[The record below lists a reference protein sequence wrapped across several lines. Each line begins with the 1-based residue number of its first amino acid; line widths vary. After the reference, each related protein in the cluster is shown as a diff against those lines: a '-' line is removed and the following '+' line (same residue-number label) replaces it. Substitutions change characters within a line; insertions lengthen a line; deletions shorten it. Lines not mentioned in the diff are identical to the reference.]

1 MENQHPE
8 SEQQKRLRAARR
20 AVIKLGT
27 GIVTGSDGQFNVEL
41 LEPLARTISRLK
53 KDGRQIVLVSSGA
66 VGLGRGRLGLHR
78 DRLND
83 LVMRQACAA
92 VGQSLLMH
100 EYEKLF
106 HTHGIH
112 LAQVLLTEGD
122 FVDRSRYSNLRETM
136 ESLLKLGVLPIVNEN
151 DTVSTAELD
160 YLNIRAGERIFSD
173 NDRLAALV
181 MSHID
186 ADVLILLTDVDGLM
200 QVGPSGTK
208 PVVGKIPHDVIPSEA
223 RNPSSIETQE
233 KRDSSA
239 RSVLRNDSVLS
250 SCANHNDAGG
260 NVIPLV
266 EEISQELKS
275 LALGPSEGG
284 RGGMLTK
291 LDAAEIAMQAGGV
304 AIIANGK
311 KPDTIARIFD
321 GEPTGTVFLS
331 KTRMAGKRRWIAYAE
346 GVRGR
351 VIVNTGARDAL
362 TGGKASLLASGVI
375 GVEGEF
381 DAAEVLSIVDAQGL
395 EFARGISDYSRGDAQ
410 GMIGNGSKDSAS
422 GRANGRASVLVKR
435 DNIVL
440 LDRK

>member
-1 MENQHPE
+1 MKNQNPE
-8 SEQQKRLRAARR
+8 SEQRKRLRAARR

-27 GIVTGSDGQFNVEL
+27 GIVTGSDGQFNVEHL
-41 LEPLARTISRLK
+41 APVARTIAALK
-53 KDGRQIVLVSSGA
+53 KDGRQVVLVSSGA

-106 HTHGIH
+106 QAHGVQ

-122 FVDRSRYSNLRETM
+122 FVDRNRYSNLRQTM
-136 ESLLKLGVLPIVNEN
+136 EALLKLGVLPIVNEN

-181 MSHID
+181 MSHIE
-186 ADVLILLTDVDGLM
+186 ADVLVLLTDVDGLM
-200 QVGPSGTK
+200 QLGPTG
-208 PVVGKIPHDVIPSEA
+208 A
-223 RNPSSIETQE
+223 R
-233 KRDSSA
+233 DG
-239 RSVLRNDSVLS
+239 
-250 SCANHNDAGG
+250 AG
-260 NVIPLV
+260 VIPLV
-266 EEISQELKS
+266 EEISPELKS

-304 AIIANGK
+304 AVIANGK
-311 KPDTIARIFD
+311 RPDTLARIFD
-321 GEPTGTVFLS
+321 GEPAGTVFLS
-331 KTRMAGKRRWIAYAE
+331 KTRMAGKRRWIAYAA

-351 VIVNTGARDAL
+351 VVVNAGARDAL
-362 TGGKASLLASGVI
+362 TGGKASLLASGVVR
-375 GVEGEF
+375 VEGEF
-381 DAAEVLSIVDAQGL
+381 EAAEVVSIVDGAGL
-395 EFARGISDYSRGDAQ
+395 EFARGISDYSRGDAE
-410 GMIGNGSKDSAS
+410 GMIGNGSKGPAN

-440 LDRK
+440 MDRK

>member
-1 MENQHPE
+1 VENRSPE
-8 SEQQKRLRAARR
+8 TEQQKRLRASRR

-27 GIVTGSDGQFNVEL
+27 GIVTCGDGQFNAGH
-41 LEPLARTISRLK
+41 LEPVARTIAALK

-83 LVMRQACAA
+83 MVMRQACAA

-106 HTHGIH
+106 QTHGIH

-122 FVDRSRYSNLRETM
+122 FVDRTRYSNLRETM
-136 ESLLKLGVLPIVNEN
+136 EALLKLGVLPIVNEN

-173 NDRLAALV
+173 NDRLAGLV
-181 MSHID
+181 MSHIE
-186 ADVLILLTDVDGLM
+186 ADLLVLLTDVDGLM
-200 QVGPSGTK
+200 QLGPSGSK
-208 PVVGKIPHDVIPSEA
+208 EA
-223 RNPSSIETQE
+223 GA
-233 KRDSSA
+233 K
-239 RSVLRNDSVLS
+239 
-250 SCANHNDAGG
+250 
-260 NVIPLV
+260 VIPLV
-266 EEISQELKS
+266 EEITPELKS
-275 LALGPSEGG
+275 LAMGPSEGG

-291 LDAAEIAMQAGGV
+291 LAAAEIAMQAGGV
-304 AIIANGK
+304 AVIANGT
-311 KPDTIARIFD
+311 KPDTLGRIFE
-321 GEPTGTVFLS
+321 GEPAGTVFLS
-331 KTRMAGKRRWIAYAE
+331 KTRMAGKRRWIAYAA

-351 VIVNTGARDAL
+351 VIVNAGARDAL
-362 TGGKASLLASGVI
+362 TGGKASLLASGVT

-381 DAAEVLSIVDAQGL
+381 DAAEVVSIVDAEGL

-410 GMIGNGSKDSAS
+410 GLIGNGAHPKES
-422 GRANGRASVLVKR
+422 GTTTKRATVLVKR

>member
-1 MENQHPE
+1 VKNQNPG

-27 GIVTGSDGQFNVEL
+27 GIVTASDGQFNVEHL
-41 LEPLARTISRLK
+41 APVARTIAALK
-53 KDGRQIVLVSSGA
+53 KDGRQVVLVSSGA

-106 HTHGIH
+106 QAHGIQ

-122 FVDRSRYSNLRETM
+122 FVDRNRYSNLRQTM
-136 ESLLKLGVLPIVNEN
+136 EALLKLGVLPIVNEN
-151 DTVSTAELD
+151 DTISTAELD

-181 MSHID
+181 MSHIE
-186 ADVLILLTDVDGLM
+186 ADVLVLLTDVDGLM
-200 QVGPSGTK
+200 QLGPTGAK
-208 PVVGKIPHDVIPSEA
+208 
-223 RNPSSIETQE
+223 
-233 KRDSSA
+233 
-239 RSVLRNDSVLS
+239 
-250 SCANHNDAGG
+250 DAAA
-260 NVIPLV
+260 VIPLV
-266 EEISQELKS
+266 EEISPELKS

-304 AIIANGK
+304 AVIANGK
-311 KPDTIARIFD
+311 RPDTLARIFE
-321 GEPTGTVFLS
+321 GEPAGTVFLS
-331 KTRMAGKRRWIAYAE
+331 KTRMAGKRRWIAYAA

-351 VIVNTGARDAL
+351 VVVNAGARDAL
-362 TGGKASLLASGVI
+362 TGGKASLLASGVVR
-375 GVEGEF
+375 VEGEF
-381 DAAEVLSIVDAQGL
+381 EAAEVVSIVDGEGL
-395 EFARGISDYSRGDAQ
+395 EFARGISDYSRGDAE
-410 GMIGNGSKDSAS
+410 GMIVNSSKEPANG
-422 GRANGRASVLVKR
+422 RVHGRASVLVKR

>member
-1 MENQHPE
+1 MGDSSQT
-8 SEQQKRLRAARR
+8 EQQKRLSASRR
-20 AVIKLGT
+20 VVVKLGT
-27 GIVTGSDGQFNVEL
+27 GIVTSGEGKFNAKH
-41 LEPLARTISRLK
+41 LEPVARTIARLK

-83 LVMRQACAA
+83 MVVRQACAA

-106 HTHGIH
+106 QAYGVH

-122 FVDRSRYSNLRETM
+122 FVDRSRYSNLRQTM
-136 ESLLKLGVLPIVNEN
+136 EALLKLGVLPVVNEN

-181 MSHID
+181 MSHIE
-186 ADVLILLTDVDGLM
+186 AEVLVLLTDVDGLM
-200 QVGPSGTK
+200 QLGPSGSK
-208 PVVGKIPHDVIPSEA
+208 
-223 RNPSSIETQE
+223 
-233 KRDSSA
+233 SA
-239 RSVLRNDSVLS
+239 G
-250 SCANHNDAGG
+250 AQ
-260 NVIPLV
+260 VIPLV
-266 EEISQELKS
+266 EEITPELKK

-291 LDAAEIAMQAGGV
+291 LEAAEIAMQAGGV
-304 AIIANGK
+304 AVIANGT
-311 KPDTIARIFD
+311 KPGTLDAIFD
-321 GEPTGTVFLS
+321 GEPAGTVFLS
-331 KTRMAGKRRWIAYAE
+331 KTRMAGKRRWIAYAA

-351 VIVNTGARDAL
+351 VIVNAGAREAL
-362 TGGKASLLASGVI
+362 TEGKASLLASGVT

-381 DAAEVLSIVDAQGL
+381 DAAEVVSIVDAEGL
-395 EFARGISDYSRGDAQ
+395 EFARGISDYSRSDAQ
-410 GMIGNGSKDSAS
+410 GLIVNGSHRSARS
-422 GRANGRASVLVKR
+422 PGSHKRATVLIKR

>member
-1 MENQHPE
+1 VKNQLPE

-27 GIVTGSDGQFNVEL
+27 GIVTGNDGQFNVAL
-41 LEPLARTISRLK
+41 LEPVARTIAALK
-53 KDGRQIVLVSSGA
+53 KDGRQVVLVSSGA

-83 LVMRQACAA
+83 LVTRQACAA
-92 VGQSLLMH
+92 VGQSILMH

-106 HTHGIH
+106 QTHSIH

-122 FVDRSRYSNLRETM
+122 FTDRSRYSNLRQTM
-136 ESLLKLGVLPIVNEN
+136 ESLLKLGVLPIINEN

-200 QVGPSGTK
+200 PFGPSGSK
-208 PVVGKIPHDVIPSEA
+208 
-223 RNPSSIETQE
+223 
-233 KRDSSA
+233 
-239 RSVLRNDSVLS
+239 
-250 SCANHNDAGG
+250 DAT
-260 NVIPLV
+260 VIPLV
-266 EEISQELKS
+266 EEISAELKS

-304 AIIANGK
+304 AVIANGK
-311 KPDTIARIFD
+311 KPDTLDRIFD
-321 GEPTGTVFLS
+321 GEPAGTVFLS
-331 KTRMAGKRRWIAYAE
+331 KTRMAGKRRWIAYAA

-351 VIVNTGARDAL
+351 VVVNAGARDAL

-375 GVEGEF
+375 RVEGEF
-381 DAAEVLSIVDAQGL
+381 EAAEVVSIVDGEGQ
-395 EFARGISDYSRGDAQ
+395 EFARGISDYSRGDAE
-410 GMIGNGSKDSAS
+410 GMIGNGTNGQVS
-422 GRANGRASVLVKR
+422 GRAGGRASVLVNSPVR
-435 DNIVL
+435 EA
-440 LDRK
+440 RAACGAHSRGAFGRAAR

>member
-1 MENQHPE
+1 VTNQHPE

-27 GIVTGSDGQFNVEL
+27 GIVTGADGQFNVENL
-41 LEPLARTISRLK
+41 APVARTIAELK
-53 KDGRQIVLVSSGA
+53 KDGRQVVLVSSGA

-106 HTHGIH
+106 QAHGIH

-122 FVDRSRYSNLRETM
+122 FVDRSRYSNLRQTM
-136 ESLLKLGVLPIVNEN
+136 EALLKLGVLPIVNEN

-186 ADVLILLTDVDGLM
+186 ADVLVLLTDVDGLM
-200 QVGPSGTK
+200 RLGPS
-208 PVVGKIPHDVIPSEA
+208 DS
-223 RNPSSIETQE
+223 
-233 KRDSSA
+233 RDA
-239 RSVLRNDSVLS
+239 
-250 SCANHNDAGG
+250 AA
-260 NVIPLV
+260 VIPLV
-266 EEISQELKS
+266 EEISPGLKS

-304 AIIANGK
+304 AVIANGK
-311 KPDTIARIFD
+311 KPDTLDRIFH
-321 GEPTGTVFLS
+321 GEPAGTVFLS
-331 KTRMAGKRRWIAYAE
+331 KTRMAGKRRWIAYAA

-351 VIVNTGARDAL
+351 VVVNAGARDAL

-375 GVEGEF
+375 RVEGEF
-381 DAAEVLSIVDAQGL
+381 EAAEVVSIVDGEGL
-395 EFARGISDYSRGDAQ
+395 EFARGISDYSRGDAE
-410 GMIGNGSKDSAS
+410 GLIGNGSKGPAN
-422 GRANGRASVLVKR
+422 GRASGRASVLVKR

>member
-1 MENQHPE
+1 VKNQNPE
-8 SEQQKRLRAARR
+8 SEQRKRLRAARR

-27 GIVTGSDGQFNVEL
+27 GIVTGSDGQFNVEHL
-41 LEPLARTISRLK
+41 APVARTIAALK
-53 KDGRQIVLVSSGA
+53 KDGRQVVLVSSGA

-106 HTHGIH
+106 QAHGVQ

-122 FVDRSRYSNLRETM
+122 FVDRNRYSNLRQTM
-136 ESLLKLGVLPIVNEN
+136 EALLKLGVLPIVNEN

-181 MSHID
+181 MSHIE
-186 ADVLILLTDVDGLM
+186 ADVLVLLTDVDGLM
-200 QVGPSGTK
+200 QLGPTGTK
-208 PVVGKIPHDVIPSEA
+208 
-223 RNPSSIETQE
+223 
-233 KRDSSA
+233 
-239 RSVLRNDSVLS
+239 
-250 SCANHNDAGG
+250 DAAA
-260 NVIPLV
+260 VIPLV
-266 EEISQELKS
+266 EEISPELKS

-304 AIIANGK
+304 AVIANGK
-311 KPDTIARIFD
+311 RPDTLARIFE
-321 GEPTGTVFLS
+321 GEPAGTVFLS
-331 KTRMAGKRRWIAYAE
+331 KTRMAGKRRWIAYAA

-351 VIVNTGARDAL
+351 VVVNAGARDAL
-362 TGGKASLLASGVI
+362 TGGKASLLASGVVR
-375 GVEGEF
+375 VEGEF
-381 DAAEVLSIVDAQGL
+381 EAAEVVSIVDGAGL
-395 EFARGISDYSRGDAQ
+395 EFARGISDYSRGDAE
-410 GMIGNGSKDSAS
+410 GMIGNGSKGPAN

-440 LDRK
+440 MDRK

>member
-1 MENQHPE
+1 VENQTSE
-8 SEQQKRLRAARR
+8 TEQQKRLSASRR

-27 GIVTGSDGQFNVEL
+27 GIVTDSDGHFNIAQ
-41 LEPLARTISRLK
+41 LEPVARGIAQLK

-83 LVMRQACAA
+83 MVMRQACAA

-106 HTHGIH
+106 QQFGVHI
-112 LAQVLLTEGD
+112 AQVLLTEGD
-122 FVDRSRYSNLRETM
+122 FVDRTRYSNLRETM
-136 ESLLKLGVLPIVNEN
+136 EALLKLGVLPIVNEN

-181 MSHID
+181 MSHVEAD
-186 ADVLILLTDVDGLM
+186 ALVLLTDVDGLM
-200 QVGPSGTK
+200 QLGPSGAIDADA
-208 PVVGKIPHDVIPSEA
+208 KI
-223 RNPSSIETQE
+223 
-233 KRDSSA
+233 
-239 RSVLRNDSVLS
+239 
-250 SCANHNDAGG
+250 
-260 NVIPLV
+260 IPLV
-266 EEISQELKS
+266 EEINSELKA

-291 LDAAEIAMQAGGV
+291 LEAAEIAMQAGGV
-304 AIIANGK
+304 AVITNGT
-311 KPDTIARIFD
+311 KPDALMKVFN
-321 GEPTGTVFLS
+321 GEPAGTVFVS
-331 KTRMAGKRRWIAYAE
+331 KTRMAGKRRWIAYAA

-351 VIVNTGARDAL
+351 VIVNAGAREAL
-362 TGGKASLLASGVI
+362 TGGKASLLASGVT

-381 DAAEVLSIVDAQGL
+381 DAAEVVSIVDGEGV
-395 EFARGISDYSRGDAQ
+395 EFARGITDYSRGDAQ
-410 GMIGNGSKDSAS
+410 GLIGNGSRVTDVPGQTSK
-422 GRANGRASVLVKR
+422 RASVLVKR

>member
-1 MENQHPE
+1 MTNQHPE

-27 GIVTGSDGQFNVEL
+27 GIVTGADGQFNVENL
-41 LEPLARTISRLK
+41 APVARTIAELK
-53 KDGRQIVLVSSGA
+53 KDGRQVVLVSSGA

-106 HTHGIH
+106 QAHGIH

-122 FVDRSRYSNLRETM
+122 FVDRSRYSNLRQTM
-136 ESLLKLGVLPIVNEN
+136 EALLKLGVLPIVNEN

-186 ADVLILLTDVDGLM
+186 ADVLVLLTDVDGLM
-200 QVGPSGTK
+200 RLGPS
-208 PVVGKIPHDVIPSEA
+208 DS
-223 RNPSSIETQE
+223 
-233 KRDSSA
+233 RDA
-239 RSVLRNDSVLS
+239 AV
-250 SCANHNDAGG
+250 
-260 NVIPLV
+260 VIPLV
-266 EEISQELKS
+266 EEISPGLKS

-304 AIIANGK
+304 AVIANGK
-311 KPDTIARIFD
+311 KPDTLDRIFH
-321 GEPTGTVFLS
+321 GEPAGTVFLS
-331 KTRMAGKRRWIAYAE
+331 KTRMAGKRRWIAYAA

-351 VIVNTGARDAL
+351 VVVNAGARDAL

-375 GVEGEF
+375 RVEGEF
-381 DAAEVLSIVDAQGL
+381 EAAEVVSIVDGEGL
-395 EFARGISDYSRGDAQ
+395 EFARGISDYSRGDAE
-410 GMIGNGSKDSAS
+410 GMIGNGSKGPAN
-422 GRANGRASVLVKR
+422 GRASGRASVLVKR

>member
-1 MENQHPE
+1 VKRQTRLE
-8 SEQQKRLRAARR
+8 SELQKRLRASRR
-20 AVIKLGT
+20 IVIKLGT
-27 GIVTGSDGQFNVEL
+27 GIVTGGDGQFNVAQL
-41 LEPLARTISRLK
+41 GPVAQTIGLLK
-53 KDGRQIVLVSSGA
+53 KEGRQVVLVSSGA

-83 LVMRQACAA
+83 MVMRQACAA

-106 HTHGIH
+106 GPHGVG

-122 FVDRSRYSNLRETM
+122 FVDRNRYSNLRQTM
-136 ESLLKLGVLPIVNEN
+136 EALLKVGVLPIVNEN

-181 MSHID
+181 MSHIEAD
-186 ADVLILLTDVDGLM
+186 ALVLLTDVDGLM
-200 QVGPSGTK
+200 ELGPSGTK
-208 PVVGKIPHDVIPSEA
+208 AEGARVI
-223 RNPSSIETQE
+223 
-233 KRDSSA
+233 
-239 RSVLRNDSVLS
+239 
-250 SCANHNDAGG
+250 H
-260 NVIPLV
+260 LV
-266 EEISQELKS
+266 EEIKPEVKA

-291 LDAAEIAMQAGGV
+291 LEAAEIAMQAGGV
-304 AIIANGK
+304 AVIANGT
-311 KPDTIARIFD
+311 KPETLGRIFE
-321 GEPTGTVFLS
+321 GEAAGTVFVS
-331 KTRMAGKRRWIAYAE
+331 KTRMAGKRRWIAYAA

-351 VIVNTGARDAL
+351 VIVNAGAREAL

-375 GVEGEF
+375 RIEGEF
-381 DAAEVLSIVDAQGL
+381 DVAEVVSIVDAEGL
-395 EFARGISDYSRGDAQ
+395 EFARGISDYSRGDAL
-410 GMIGNGSKDSAS
+410 GLIGNGSRPGGAGHGPAS
-422 GRANGRASVLVKR
+422 GGSGKRASVLVKR

>member
-1 MENQHPE
+1 MD
-8 SEQQKRLRAARR
+8 SEQQKRLRGSRR
-20 AVIKLGT
+20 VVVKLGT
-27 GIVTGSDGQFNVEL
+27 GIVTRADGQFNVSQ
-41 LEPLARTISRLK
+41 LEPVARTIARLK
-53 KDGRQIVLVSSGA
+53 KDGRQVVLVSSGA

-83 LVMRQACAA
+83 MVMRQACAA

-106 HTHGIH
+106 HAHGVH

-122 FVDRSRYSNLRETM
+122 FVDRSRYSNLRQTM
-136 ESLLKLGVLPIVNEN
+136 EALLKLGVLPIVNEN

-181 MSHID
+181 MSHIEGD
-186 ADVLILLTDVDGLM
+186 ALVLLTDVDGLM
-200 QVGPSGTK
+200 EFAPSGSKETG
-208 PVVGKIPHDVIPSEA
+208 GK
-223 RNPSSIETQE
+223 
-233 KRDSSA
+233 
-239 RSVLRNDSVLS
+239 
-250 SCANHNDAGG
+250 
-260 NVIPLV
+260 VIPLV
-266 EEISQELKS
+266 EEITPELKS

-291 LDAAEIAMQAGGV
+291 LEAAEIAMQAGGV
-304 AIIANGK
+304 AVITNGTR
-311 KPDTIARIFD
+311 PDALSRVFE
-321 GEPTGTVFLS
+321 GEPAGTVFLS
-331 KTRMAGKRRWIAYAE
+331 RTRMAGKRRWIAYAA

-351 VIVNTGARDAL
+351 VIVNAGAREAL
-362 TGGKASLLASGVI
+362 TGGKASLLSSGVV

-381 DAAEVLSIVDAQGL
+381 DAAEVVSIVDPQGL
-395 EFARGISDYSRGDAQ
+395 EFARGISDYSRGEAQ
-410 GMIGNGSKDSAS
+410 GMIGNGAHAAEAGAAAS
-422 GRANGRASVLVKR
+422 TSTGKRATVLVKR

>member
-1 MENQHPE
+1 MENQNPE
-8 SEQQKRLRAARR
+8 SEQHKRLRASRR

-27 GIVTGSDGQFNVEL
+27 GIVTGGDGQFNASH
-41 LEPLARTISRLK
+41 LEPVARTIAALK

-83 LVMRQACAA
+83 MVMRQACAA

-106 HTHGIH
+106 QAFGVD

-122 FVDRSRYSNLRETM
+122 FVDRTRYSNLRETM
-136 ESLLKLGVLPIVNEN
+136 EALLKLGVLPIVNEN

-181 MSHID
+181 MSHIE
-186 ADVLILLTDVDGLM
+186 ADLLVLLTDVDGLM
-200 QVGPSGTK
+200 QFGPSGSK
-208 PVVGKIPHDVIPSEA
+208 
-223 RNPSSIETQE
+223 
-233 KRDSSA
+233 
-239 RSVLRNDSVLS
+239 
-250 SCANHNDAGG
+250 DADAK
-260 NVIPLV
+260 VIPLV
-266 EEISQELKS
+266 EEITPELKS

-291 LDAAEIAMQAGGV
+291 LEAADIAMQAGGV
-304 AIIANGK
+304 AVIANGT
-311 KPDTIARIFD
+311 KPDALGQIFEGD
-321 GEPTGTVFLS
+321 PTGTVFLS
-331 KTRMAGKRRWIAYAE
+331 KTRMAGKRRWIAFAA

-351 VIVNTGARDAL
+351 VIVNAGAREAL
-362 TGGKASLLASGVI
+362 TGGKASLLLTGVTS
-375 GVEGEF
+375 VEGEF
-381 DAAEVLSIVDAQGL
+381 DAAEVVSIVDTDGL

-410 GMIGNGSKDSAS
+410 GMIGNGSHAPE
-422 GRANGRASVLVKR
+422 GGRASKRATVLVKR

>member
-1 MENQHPE
+1 MTNQHPE

-27 GIVTGSDGQFNVEL
+27 GIVTGADGQFNVENL
-41 LEPLARTISRLK
+41 APVARTIAELK
-53 KDGRQIVLVSSGA
+53 KDGRQVVLVSSGA

-106 HTHGIH
+106 QAHGIH

-122 FVDRSRYSNLRETM
+122 FVDRSRYSNLRQTM
-136 ESLLKLGVLPIVNEN
+136 EALLKLGVLPIVNEN

-186 ADVLILLTDVDGLM
+186 ADVLVLLTDVDGLM
-200 QVGPSGTK
+200 RLGPS
-208 PVVGKIPHDVIPSEA
+208 DS
-223 RNPSSIETQE
+223 
-233 KRDSSA
+233 RDA
-239 RSVLRNDSVLS
+239 AV
-250 SCANHNDAGG
+250 
-260 NVIPLV
+260 VIPLV
-266 EEISQELKS
+266 EEISPGLKT

-304 AIIANGK
+304 AVIANGK
-311 KPDTIARIFD
+311 KPDTLDRIFH
-321 GEPTGTVFLS
+321 GEPAGTVFLS
-331 KTRMAGKRRWIAYAE
+331 KTRMAGKRRWIAYAA

-351 VIVNTGARDAL
+351 VVVNAGARDAL

-375 GVEGEF
+375 RVEGEF
-381 DAAEVLSIVDAQGL
+381 EAAEVVSIVDGEGL
-395 EFARGISDYSRGDAQ
+395 EFARGISDYSRGDAE
-410 GMIGNGSKDSAS
+410 GMIGNGSKGPAN
-422 GRANGRASVLVKR
+422 GRASGRASVLVKR

>member
-1 MENQHPE
+1 MTNQNPE
-8 SEQQKRLRAARR
+8 TEQQRRLRASRR

-27 GIVTGSDGQFNVEL
+27 GIVTSGEGQFNAKL
-41 LEPLARTISRLK
+41 LERVAQTIAHLK

-83 LVMRQACAA
+83 MVMRQACAA

-106 HTHGIH
+106 QSHGIH

-122 FVDRSRYSNLRETM
+122 FVDRSRYSNLRQTM
-136 ESLLKLGVLPIVNEN
+136 EALLKLGVLPIVNEN

-181 MSHID
+181 MSHIE
-186 ADVLILLTDVDGLM
+186 ADVLVLLTDVDGLM
-200 QVGPSGTK
+200 QLGPSALK
-208 PVVGKIPHDVIPSEA
+208 SDAAQVV
-223 RNPSSIETQE
+223 
-233 KRDSSA
+233 
-239 RSVLRNDSVLS
+239 
-250 SCANHNDAGG
+250 
-260 NVIPLV
+260 PLV
-266 EEISQELKS
+266 EEITPELKS
-275 LALGPSEGG
+275 LAFGPSEGG

-291 LDAAEIAMQAGGV
+291 LEAAEIAMQAGGV
-304 AIIANGK
+304 AVIANGTK
-311 KPDTIARIFD
+311 ADTLDKIFD
-321 GEPTGTVFLS
+321 GTPTGTVFLS
-331 KTRMAGKRRWIAYAE
+331 KTRMAGKRRWIAYAA

-351 VIVNTGARDAL
+351 VIVNAGARAAL
-362 TGGKASLLASGVI
+362 TGGKASLLASGVT

-381 DAAEVLSIVDAQGL
+381 DAAEVVSIVDAEGV
-395 EFARGISDYSRGDAQ
+395 EFARGISDYSRSDAQ
-410 GMIGNGSKDSAS
+410 GMIGNGSHRSAES
-422 GRANGRASVLVKR
+422 AKSNKRATVLVKR

>member
-1 MENQHPE
+1 VIKLEPVTNQP
-8 SEQQKRLRAARR
+8 SDTEQRKRLCAARR

-27 GIVTGSDGQFNVEL
+27 GIVTGSDGQFDAEHLQHV
-41 LEPLARTISRLK
+41 ARTIARLK
-53 KDGRQIVLVSSGA
+53 KEGRQFVLVSSGA
-66 VGLGRGRLGLHR
+66 VGLGRGRLGIHR

-83 LVMRQACAA
+83 MVMRQACAA

-106 HTHGIH
+106 QTHGVQ

-122 FVDRSRYSNLRETM
+122 FVDRTRYSNLRQTM
-136 ESLLKLGVLPIVNEN
+136 EALLKLGVLPIVNEN

-181 MSHID
+181 MSHIE
-186 ADVLILLTDVDGLM
+186 ADVLVLLTDVDGLM
-200 QVGPSGTK
+200 QIAPSG
-208 PVVGKIPHDVIPSEA
+208 
-223 RNPSSIETQE
+223 
-233 KRDSSA
+233 SA
-239 RSVLRNDSVLS
+239 S
-250 SCANHNDAGG
+250 AAGS
-260 NVIPLV
+260 VIPLV
-266 EEISQELKS
+266 EEISPELKA

-291 LDAAEIAMQAGGV
+291 IDAAEIAMQAGGV
-304 AIIANGK
+304 AVIANGK
-311 KPDTIARIFD
+311 KPDTLDSIFLGD
-321 GEPTGTVFLS
+321 PTGTVFLS
-331 KTRMAGKRRWIAYAE
+331 KTRMAGKRRWIAYAA

-351 VIVNTGARDAL
+351 VIVNAGAHDAL
-362 TGGKASLLASGVI
+362 TAGKASLLASGVV

-381 DAAEVLSIVDAQGL
+381 EAAEVVSIVDAEGL
-395 EFARGISDYSRGDAQ
+395 EFARGISDYSSGDAE
-410 GMIGNGSKDSAS
+410 GMIGNGSNGQAG
-422 GRANGRASVLVKR
+422 GRANGRAGVLVKR

>member
-1 MENQHPE
+1 MKNDRIEGE
-8 SEQQKRLRAARR
+8 SQQRLQAARR

-27 GIVTGSDGQFNVEL
+27 GIVTGSEGQFNVEL
-41 LEPLARTISRLK
+41 LDPVARTIARLK

-66 VGLGRGRLGLHR
+66 VGLGRGRLALHR

-106 HTHGIH
+106 QAHGIQ

-122 FVDRSRYSNLRETM
+122 FVDRNRYSNLRQTM
-136 ESLLKLGVLPIVNEN
+136 EALLKLGVLPIINEN

-186 ADVLILLTDVDGLM
+186 ADVLVLLTDVDGLM
-200 QVGPSGTK
+200 QLGPSNSK
-208 PVVGKIPHDVIPSEA
+208 
-223 RNPSSIETQE
+223 
-233 KRDSSA
+233 
-239 RSVLRNDSVLS
+239 
-250 SCANHNDAGG
+250 DAAAL
-260 NVIPLV
+260 IPLV
-266 EEISQELKS
+266 EEISPELKS
-275 LALGPSEGG
+275 LAHGPSEGG

-291 LDAAEIAMQAGGV
+291 LDAAEIAMQSGGV
-304 AIIANGK
+304 AVIANGK
-311 KPDTIARIFD
+311 KPDTLDRIFA
-321 GEPTGTVFLS
+321 GEPAGTVFLS
-331 KTRMAGKRRWIAYAE
+331 KTRMAGKRRWIAYAA

-351 VIVNTGARDAL
+351 VIVNAGAREAL
-362 TGGKASLLASGVI
+362 TGGKASLLASGVVR
-375 GVEGEF
+375 VEGEF
-381 DAAEVLSIVDAQGL
+381 EAAEVVSIVDDDGL
-395 EFARGISDYSRGDAQ
+395 EFARGISDYSCGDAE
-410 GMIGNGSKDSAS
+410 GMIGNGSKGPAN
-422 GRANGRASVLVKR
+422 GRASGRASVLVKR

>member
-1 MENQHPE
+1 VTNQHPE

-27 GIVTGSDGQFNVEL
+27 GIVTGADGQFNVENL
-41 LEPLARTISRLK
+41 APVARTIAELK
-53 KDGRQIVLVSSGA
+53 KDGRQVVLVSSGA

-106 HTHGIH
+106 QAHSIH

-122 FVDRSRYSNLRETM
+122 FVDRSRYSNLRQTM
-136 ESLLKLGVLPIVNEN
+136 EALLKLGVLPIVNEN
-151 DTVSTAELD
+151 DTISTAELD

-186 ADVLILLTDVDGLM
+186 ADVLVLLTDVDGLM
-200 QVGPSGTK
+200 RLGPS
-208 PVVGKIPHDVIPSEA
+208 DS
-223 RNPSSIETQE
+223 
-233 KRDSSA
+233 RDA
-239 RSVLRNDSVLS
+239 
-250 SCANHNDAGG
+250 AA
-260 NVIPLV
+260 VIPLV
-266 EEISQELKS
+266 EEISPGLKS

-304 AIIANGK
+304 AVIANGK
-311 KPDTIARIFD
+311 KPDTLDRIFH
-321 GEPTGTVFLS
+321 GEPAGTVFLS
-331 KTRMAGKRRWIAYAE
+331 KKRMAGKRRWIAYAA

-351 VIVNTGARDAL
+351 VVVNAGARDAL

-375 GVEGEF
+375 RVEGEF
-381 DAAEVLSIVDAQGL
+381 EAAEVVSIVDGEGL
-395 EFARGISDYSRGDAQ
+395 EFARGISDYSRGDAE
-410 GMIGNGSKDSAS
+410 GLIGNGSKGPAN
-422 GRANGRASVLVKR
+422 GRASGRASVLVKR

>member
-1 MENQHPE
+1 VENQNLE
-8 SEQQKRLRAARR
+8 SEQEKRLRAARR

-27 GIVTGSDGQFNVEL
+27 GIVTGSDGQFNVEHL
-41 LEPLARTISRLK
+41 APMARTIAALK
-53 KDGRQIVLVSSGA
+53 KQGRQVVLVSSGA

-83 LVMRQACAA
+83 LVTRQACAA

-106 HTHGIH
+106 QAHGIQ

-122 FVDRSRYSNLRETM
+122 FVDRGRYSNLRQTM
-136 ESLLKLGVLPIVNEN
+136 EALLKLGVLPIVNEN
-151 DTVSTAELD
+151 DTVPTAELD

-186 ADVLILLTDVDGLM
+186 ADVLVLLTDVDGLM
-200 QVGPSGTK
+200 QLGPSGST
-208 PVVGKIPHDVIPSEA
+208 DA
-223 RNPSSIETQE
+223 
-233 KRDSSA
+233 SA
-239 RSVLRNDSVLS
+239 
-250 SCANHNDAGG
+250 
-260 NVIPLV
+260 VIPLV
-266 EEISQELKS
+266 EEISPELKS

-304 AIIANGK
+304 AVIANGK
-311 KPDTIARIFD
+311 KPDSLQQIFD
-321 GEPTGTVFLS
+321 GEPAGTVFLS
-331 KTRMAGKRRWIAYAE
+331 KTRMAGKRRWIAYAAA
-346 GVRGR
+346 VRGR
-351 VIVNTGARDAL
+351 VVVNRGARDAL

-375 GVEGEF
+375 RIEGEF
-381 DAAEVLSIVDAQGL
+381 ESAEVVSIVDSEGL
-395 EFARGISDYSRGDAQ
+395 EFARGISDYSRGDAE
-410 GMIGNGSKDSAS
+410 GMIGNGSRAPAN

-440 LDRK
+440 MDRK

>member
-1 MENQHPE
+1 MIKYSPVENQNRE
-8 SEQQKRLRAARR
+8 SEQARRLRAARR

-27 GIVTGSDGQFNVEL
+27 GIVTGSDGQFNAEH
-41 LEPLARTISRLK
+41 LEPLARTIARLK
-53 KDGRQIVLVSSGA
+53 KDGRQVVLVSSGA

-106 HTHGIH
+106 QTHGIH

-122 FVDRSRYSNLRETM
+122 FVDRNRYSNLRQTM
-136 ESLLKLGVLPIVNEN
+136 EALLKLGVLPIVNEN

-181 MSHID
+181 MSHIE
-186 ADVLILLTDVDGLM
+186 ADLLVLLTDVDGLM
-200 QVGPSGTK
+200 QLGPSGSK
-208 PVVGKIPHDVIPSEA
+208 EAGLPV
-223 RNPSSIETQE
+223 RQ
-233 KRDSSA
+233 
-239 RSVLRNDSVLS
+239 
-250 SCANHNDAGG
+250 AGAK
-260 NVIPLV
+260 VIPLV
-266 EEISQELKS
+266 EEITPELKS

-291 LDAAEIAMQAGGV
+291 LEAAEIAMQAGGV
-304 AIIANGK
+304 AVIANGT
-311 KPDTIARIFD
+311 KPDALGQIFE
-321 GEPTGTVFLS
+321 GEPAGTVFLS
-331 KTRMAGKRRWIAYAE
+331 KTRMAGKRRWIAYAA

-351 VIVNTGARDAL
+351 VIVNAGAREAL
-362 TGGKASLLASGVI
+362 TGGKASLLASGVT

-381 DAAEVLSIVDAQGL
+381 DAAEVVSIVDAEGL

-410 GMIGNGSKDSAS
+410 GMIGNGSHAPEGGARTSK
-422 GRANGRASVLVKR
+422 RATVLVKR

>member
-1 MENQHPE
+1 MIKYSPVENQNRE
-8 SEQQKRLRAARR
+8 SEQAKRLRAARR

-27 GIVTGSDGQFNVEL
+27 GIVTGSDGQFNAEH
-41 LEPLARTISRLK
+41 LAPVAQTIAALK
-53 KDGRQIVLVSSGA
+53 KEGRQVVLVSSGA

-106 HTHGIH
+106 QAHGIQ

-122 FVDRSRYSNLRETM
+122 FVDRGRYSNLRQTM
-136 ESLLKLGVLPIVNEN
+136 EALLKLGVLPIVNEN

-186 ADVLILLTDVDGLM
+186 ADVLVLLTDVDGLM
-200 QVGPSGTK
+200 QLGPSGSK
-208 PVVGKIPHDVIPSEA
+208 DGA
-223 RNPSSIETQE
+223 
-233 KRDSSA
+233 A
-239 RSVLRNDSVLS
+239 
-250 SCANHNDAGG
+250 
-260 NVIPLV
+260 VIPLV
-266 EEISQELKS
+266 EEISPELKS

-304 AIIANGK
+304 AVIANGK
-311 KPDTIARIFD
+311 KTDTLARIFA
-321 GEPTGTVFLS
+321 GESAGTVFLS
-331 KTRMAGKRRWIAYAE
+331 KTRMAGKRRWIAYAA

-351 VIVNTGARDAL
+351 VVVNGGARDAL

-375 GVEGEF
+375 RVEGEF
-381 DAAEVLSIVDAQGL
+381 EAAEVVSIVDDAGL

-410 GMIGNGSKDSAS
+410 GMIGNGSKGQAN
-422 GRANGRASVLVKR
+422 GRANWRASVLVKR

>member
-1 MENQHPE
+1 VKNQNPE
-8 SEQQKRLRAARR
+8 SEQRKRLRAARR

-27 GIVTGSDGQFNVEL
+27 GIVTGSDGQFNVEHL
-41 LEPLARTISRLK
+41 APVARTIAALK
-53 KDGRQIVLVSSGA
+53 KDGRQVVLVSSGA

-106 HTHGIH
+106 QAHGVQ

-122 FVDRSRYSNLRETM
+122 FVDRNRYSNLRQTM
-136 ESLLKLGVLPIVNEN
+136 EALLKLGVLPIVNEN

-181 MSHID
+181 MSHIE
-186 ADVLILLTDVDGLM
+186 ADVLVLLTDVDGLM
-200 QVGPSGTK
+200 QLGPTGTK
-208 PVVGKIPHDVIPSEA
+208 
-223 RNPSSIETQE
+223 
-233 KRDSSA
+233 
-239 RSVLRNDSVLS
+239 
-250 SCANHNDAGG
+250 DAAA
-260 NVIPLV
+260 VIPLV
-266 EEISQELKS
+266 EEISPELKS

-304 AIIANGK
+304 AVIANGK
-311 KPDTIARIFD
+311 RPDTLARIFE
-321 GEPTGTVFLS
+321 GEPAGTVFLS
-331 KTRMAGKRRWIAYAE
+331 KTRMAGKRRWIAYAA

-351 VIVNTGARDAL
+351 VVVNAGARDAL
-362 TGGKASLLASGVI
+362 TGGKASLLASGVVR
-375 GVEGEF
+375 VEGEF
-381 DAAEVLSIVDAQGL
+381 EAAEVVSIVDAEGL
-395 EFARGISDYSRGDAQ
+395 EFARGISDYSRGDAE
-410 GMIGNGSKDSAS
+410 GMIGNGSKGPAN

-440 LDRK
+440 MDRK

>member
-1 MENQHPE
+1 ME
-8 SEQQKRLRAARR
+8 SEQHKRLRAARR

-27 GIVTGSDGQFNVEL
+27 GIVTDSAGRFNATH
-41 LEPLARTISRLK
+41 LEPAARTIARLK
-53 KDGRQIVLVSSGA
+53 KEGRQIVLVSSGA

-83 LVMRQACAA
+83 MVMRQGCAA

-106 HTHGIH
+106 QAHGIH

-122 FVDRSRYSNLRETM
+122 FVDRSRYSNLRQTM
-136 ESLLKLGVLPIVNEN
+136 ETLLKLGVLPIVNEN

-186 ADVLILLTDVDGLM
+186 AEVLVLLTDVDGLM
-200 QVGPSGTK
+200 QLGPAASK
-208 PVVGKIPHDVIPSEA
+208 A
-223 RNPSSIETQE
+223 
-233 KRDSSA
+233 A
-239 RSVLRNDSVLS
+239 
-250 SCANHNDAGG
+250 DA

-266 EEISQELKS
+266 EEITPELKS

-291 LDAAEIAMQAGGV
+291 LEAAEIAMQAGGIAV
-304 AIIANGK
+304 IANGADSETLK
-311 KPDTIARIFD
+311 RVFE

-331 KTRMAGKRRWIAYAE
+331 KTRMAGKRRWIAYAA

-351 VIVNTGARDAL
+351 VIVNAGAREAL
-362 TGGKASLLASGVI
+362 TGGKASLLASGVVA
-375 GVEGEF
+375 VEGEF
-381 DAAEVLSIVDAQGL
+381 EAAEVVSIVDAEGL

-410 GMIGNGSKDSAS
+410 GLIGNGSHGADNS
-422 GRANGRASVLVKR
+422 GAAGKRATVLVKR

>member
-1 MENQHPE
+1 MENQTPD
-8 SEQQKRLRAARR
+8 SEQQKRLRASRR

-27 GIVTGSDGQFNVEL
+27 GIVTGSDGHFNVAQ
-41 LEPLARTISRLK
+41 LEPVARDIARLK

-83 LVMRQACAA
+83 MVIRQACAA
-92 VGQSLLMH
+92 VGQCLLMH

-106 HTHGIH
+106 RAYGVDI
-112 LAQVLLTEGD
+112 AQVLLTEGD
-122 FVDRSRYSNLRETM
+122 FVDRTRYSNLRETM
-136 ESLLKLGVLPIVNEN
+136 EALLKLGVLPVINEN

-181 MSHID
+181 MSHIEAD
-186 ADVLILLTDVDGLM
+186 ALVLLTDVDGLM
-200 QVGPSGTK
+200 QLGPSG
-208 PVVGKIPHDVIPSEA
+208 
-223 RNPSSIETQE
+223 SIE
-233 KRDSSA
+233 
-239 RSVLRNDSVLS
+239 
-250 SCANHNDAGG
+250 AGAK
-260 NVIPLV
+260 VIPLV
-266 EEISQELKS
+266 EEITPELKS

-291 LDAAEIAMQAGGV
+291 LTAAEIAMQAGGV
-304 AIIANGK
+304 AVIANGTK
-311 KPDTIARIFD
+311 ANTVAQIFE
-321 GEPTGTVFLS
+321 GQPAGTVFLS
-331 KTRMAGKRRWIAYAE
+331 KTRMAGKRRWIAYAA

-351 VIVNTGARDAL
+351 VIVNAGAREAL
-362 TGGKASLLASGVI
+362 TGGKASLLASGVT

-381 DAAEVLSIVDAQGL
+381 DAAEVVSIVDDGGL
-395 EFARGISDYSRGDAQ
+395 EFARGISDYSCGDAQ
-410 GMIGNGSKDSAS
+410 GLIVNGARPADSGGPS
-422 GRANGRASVLVKR
+422 NKRATVLVKR

>member
-1 MENQHPE
+1 VK
-8 SEQQKRLRAARR
+8 SELTEGAQYERLRTARR

-27 GIVTGSDGQFNVEL
+27 GTVTGSAGQFNAEH
-41 LEPLARTISRLK
+41 LAPIARIIARLRK
-53 KDGRQIVLVSSGA
+53 EGRQIVLVSSGA

-106 HTHGIH
+106 EAHGIH

-122 FVDRSRYSNLRETM
+122 FVDRGRYSNLRQTM
-136 ESLLKLGVLPIVNEN
+136 ETLLKLGVLPIVNEN

-160 YLNIRAGERIFSD
+160 YLNVRAGERIFSD

-181 MSHID
+181 MSRLE

-200 QVGPSGTK
+200 QRSPAGSGHPGP
-208 PVVGKIPHDVIPSEA
+208 
-223 RNPSSIETQE
+223 
-233 KRDSSA
+233 
-239 RSVLRNDSVLS
+239 
-250 SCANHNDAGG
+250 
-260 NVIPLV
+260 VIPLI
-266 EEISQELKS
+266 EEISQELKA
-275 LALGPSEGG
+275 LASGPSEGG

-291 LDAAEIAMQAGGV
+291 LQAAEIAMQAGGV
-304 AIIANGK
+304 AVIANGK
-311 KPDTIARIFD
+311 KTGTLDRIFA

-331 KTRMAGKRRWIAYAE
+331 KTRMAGKRRWIAYAA

-351 VIVNTGARDAL
+351 MVVNAGARDAL
-362 TGGKASLLASGVI
+362 TGGKASLLASGVVR
-375 GVEGEF
+375 VEGEF
-381 DAAEVLSIVDAQGL
+381 DAMEVVSIVDNQGH
-395 EFARGISDYSRGDAQ
+395 EFARGISDFSRGDAE
-410 GMIGNGSKDSAS
+410 GMIGNGSRDRAEGTS
-422 GRANGRASVLVKR
+422 GGRGGVLVKR

-440 LDRK
+440 LTRK

>member
-1 MENQHPE
+1 MKNLEPE
-8 SEQQKRLRAARR
+8 TEQRKRLRAARR

-27 GIVTGSDGQFNVEL
+27 GIVTGSDGQFNAEH
-41 LEPLARTISRLK
+41 LEPLAQTIARLK
-53 KDGRQIVLVSSGA
+53 KEGRQIVLVSSGA

-83 LVMRQACAA
+83 LVIRQACAA

-106 HTHGIH
+106 QAHGIH

-122 FVDRSRYSNLRETM
+122 FVDRSRYSNLRQTM
-136 ESLLKLGVLPIVNEN
+136 EALLKLGVLPIVNEN

-181 MSHID
+181 MSHIE
-186 ADVLILLTDVDGLM
+186 ADVLVLLTDVDGLM
-200 QVGPSGTK
+200 QLGTSGSK
-208 PVVGKIPHDVIPSEA
+208 
-223 RNPSSIETQE
+223 
-233 KRDSSA
+233 DSAES
-239 RSVLRNDSVLS
+239 
-250 SCANHNDAGG
+250 
-260 NVIPLV
+260 VIPLV
-266 EEISQELKS
+266 EKISPELKAM
-275 LALGPSEGG
+275 ALGPSEGG

-291 LDAAEIAMQAGGV
+291 LDAAEIAMQSGGV
-304 AIIANGK
+304 AVIANGK
-311 KPDTIARIFD
+311 KTGVLDLIFD

-331 KTRMAGKRRWIAYAE
+331 KTRMAGKRRWIAYAA

-351 VIVNTGARDAL
+351 VIVNAGAHDAL
-362 TGGKASLLASGVI
+362 TSGKASLLASGVI

-381 DAAEVLSIVDAQGL
+381 EAAEVVSIVDAEGL
-395 EFARGISDYSRGDAQ
+395 EFARGISDYSRGDAE
-410 GMIGNGSKDSAS
+410 GMIRNGSHVPANNRAD

-440 LDRK
+440 MDRK